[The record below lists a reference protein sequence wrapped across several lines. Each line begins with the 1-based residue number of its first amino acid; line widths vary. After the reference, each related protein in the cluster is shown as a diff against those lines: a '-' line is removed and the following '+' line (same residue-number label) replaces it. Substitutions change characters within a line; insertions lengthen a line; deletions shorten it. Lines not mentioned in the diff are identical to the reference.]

1 MTTTKMLA
9 RLLGAMALVTAC
21 MACAAPPTSFE
32 ALDGYLQTELQRA
45 GIPGAA
51 LVVVA
56 DGRIVHLHGY
66 GVSGPDGRLPTPDTV
81 FQIGSNSK
89 SFTALAVMQLAE
101 AGRLQLDAPVQRY
114 LPWFRVADADASARI
129 TLRQLL
135 NQTSGFAHREGQTD
149 FANAYAGADA
159 LERRVRALAG
169 VRLASVP
176 GQRWAYSNINF
187 VILGCVIE
195 AVSGTPY
202 ARYMSEH
209 VFEPLGMRNTAAAS
223 QSPAHADV
231 AKGYRF
237 WFGKAIAA
245 DGLPYPQTL
254 VPAGYL
260 TSTARDMGTYLI
272 AHLGGGPRIVS
283 ASGLAELH
291 RAGANTGQR
300 YGYAMGWATERDAPG
315 LLTHEG
321 QTPEFTS
328 AMGIDLQRR
337 SGFALLL
344 NASDA
349 LAGPVV
355 LRLGPQLVNYLRGAA
370 PVALESRAAWP
381 PVLIAL
387 AALLA
392 LQGGIGVWL
401 VRRTARPP
409 SAPGRWPVLRIW
421 WPPAAGLL
429 LAAALVVY
437 IPMVQEIDLKGMLL
451 FAPDATWLLLLN
463 AVLALCL
470 GVFQTL
476 LGRRRG
482 EPGGVSRPA

>member
-1 MTTTKMLA
+1 MAMMKVLSRM
-9 RLLGAMALVTAC
+9 LGAMAMAC
-21 MACAAPPTSFE
+21 MAHAAQPAGFE
-32 ALDGYLQTELQRA
+32 ALDGYLQAELQRA

-56 DGRIVHLHGY
+56 DGRIVHLRGY
-66 GVSGPDGRLPTPDTV
+66 GVSGPDGRLTTAETV

-114 LPWFRVADADASARI
+114 LPWFRVADDEASARI

-135 NQTSGFAHREGQTD
+135 NQTSGFAHGEGQTD
-149 FANAYAGADA
+149 FANTYAGADA
-159 LERRVRALAG
+159 LERRVRGLADT
-169 VRLASVP
+169 RLASAP
-176 GQRWAYSNINF
+176 GQHWAYSNINF

-195 AVSGTPY
+195 AVSGTSY

-223 QSPAHADV
+223 QSPARAHV
-231 AKGYRF
+231 ATGYRF
-237 WFGKAIAA
+237 WFGSATAA
-245 DGLPYPQTL
+245 EGLPYPRTL

-283 ASGLAELH
+283 AAGLAELH
-291 RAGANTGQR
+291 RTGANTGQR
-300 YGYAMGWATERDAPG
+300 YGYAMGWATDVNAPG

-328 AMGIDLQRR
+328 AMGIDERQRW
-337 SGFALLL
+337 GFALLL

-355 LRLGPQLVNYLRGAA
+355 QQLSPQVVNYLRGVA
-370 PVALESRAAWP
+370 PVALEPRVAWP

-387 AALLA
+387 TALLA
-392 LQGGIGVWL
+392 IQCAIGIWL
-401 VRRTARPP
+401 ARRAARPRP
-409 SAPGRWPVLRIW
+409 ATGRWRVLRTV
-421 WPPAAGLL
+421 WPLAAGLL

-437 IPMVQEIDLKGMLL
+437 VPIAHEISLSGMML
-451 FAPDATWLLLLN
+451 FAPDATWLLVVN
-463 AVLALCL
+463 AVLAVSL
-470 GVFQTL
+470 GTALV
-476 LGRRRG
+476 LGRWL
-482 EPGGVSRPA
+482 PGKNNRSEVV